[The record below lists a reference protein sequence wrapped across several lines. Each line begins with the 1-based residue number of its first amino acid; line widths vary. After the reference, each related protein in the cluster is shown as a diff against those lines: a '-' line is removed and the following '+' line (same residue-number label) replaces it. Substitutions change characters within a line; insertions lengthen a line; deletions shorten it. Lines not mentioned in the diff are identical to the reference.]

1 MSETVR
7 DADLDAEIE
16 RGRTLPAEYYTDT
29 EIHELEKKH
38 IFSRFWQYVGPKDK
52 LSRPGDFLTYRAGNI
67 PIVVVCDDDGDLRG
81 FVNVCRH
88 RGTEVVPEPSG
99 NRRSLQCL
107 YHGWTYGLDGRLRAA
122 PRANEQADFR
132 TEDYALPNVQVDTW
146 GPFVF
151 VNPDLDAVP
160 LREQLGELPDVI
172 EASGI
177 DFDTVRYTSRI
188 DYDLASNWKVV
199 VENFSECY
207 HCPIAHPGL
216 SDLLDI
222 DAYRVVEY
230 EYFQTHVAP
239 LRQAAKTGEASG
251 DWDASWDVR
260 KGHVKDGSF
269 NWLWPNFMVVIYP
282 GPSALSTNLI
292 VPVGVDRT
300 LAVYEFFFSEEVT
313 DEERAEITG
322 YIDLIQREDIPLCE
336 SVQRGMKSG
345 FFDQGTLMLTRENG
359 IRHFQRLVHKCVT
372 APE

>member
-1 MSETVR
+1 MPRWAAVEGPYRGAVHPR
-7 DADLDAEIE
+7 QGELPPEIEEVWLAALADAEIHPDE
-16 RGRTLPAEYYTDT
+16 ALQYVLDGEQGSNGYGARYLHRGLHIYPDGEAD
-29 EIHELEKKH
+29 EIHPL
-38 IFSRFWQYVGPKDK
+38 
-52 LSRPGDFLTYRAGNI
+52 LTEMN
-67 PIVVVCDDDGDLRG
+67 DDA
-81 FVNVCRH
+81 C
-88 RGTEVVPEPSG
+88 
-99 NRRSLQCL
+99 
-107 YHGWTYGLDGRLRAA
+107 
-122 PRANEQADFR
+122 
-132 TEDYALPNVQVDTW
+132 
-146 GPFVF
+146 
-151 VNPDLDAVP
+151 
-160 LREQLGELPDVI
+160 
-172 EASGI
+172 
-177 DFDTVRYTSRI
+177 
-188 DYDLASNWKVV
+188 
-199 VENFSECY
+199 
-207 HCPIAHPGL
+207 
-216 SDLLDI
+216 I

-313 DEERAEITG
+313 DEERGEITG

-372 APE
+372 APA